1 MNILS
6 DKNETILSD
15 KNETILSDTSKIVDF
30 NKSNISFLHVMNLCK
45 IVINLK
51 RRPDRLIKFIEN
63 CPFKNVN
70 TLYAFD
76 GLNLLN
82 EQDNFKANHL
92 IQINKGEVGC
102 FLSHIRCYEYMIK
115 NNIDYMLIFE
125 DDCNFCDDFISKLNN
140 VLVEYMEYKYVN
152 NKNIDILYIG
162 GRFQPNFFTKTT
174 NCLKISDN
182 LVKHINSNNN
192 DRDNLDRT
200 THSYIISKYTAVFL
214 LDIFYNSK
222 INIPIDHWLIETF
235 NKFNYSI
242 YSSQPLLC
250 YSPLVG
256 DSDIR

>member
-1 MNILS
+1 MNIFSNKNEAVLN
-6 DKNETILSD
+6 DKNI
-15 KNETILSDTSKIVDF
+15 IDF
-30 NKSNISFLHVMNLCK
+30 NNNNNSNNNNSFLHVMKLCK

-51 RRPDRLIKFIEN
+51 RRPDRLIKFIEI
-63 CPFKNVN
+63 CPFINVN

-76 GLNLLN
+76 GSNLLN
-82 EQDNFKANHL
+82 EQDNFKAN
-92 IQINKGEVGC
+92 QFENINKGEIGC
-102 FLSHIRCYEYMIK
+102 FISHIRCYEYMIK

-125 DDCNFCDDFISKLNN
+125 DDCIFCDDFINKLSN
-140 VLVEYMEYKYVN
+140 VLVEYNECKSIN
-152 NKNIDILYIG
+152 NKIVDILYIG
-162 GRFQPNFFTKTT
+162 GRFQPNFFTKSD

-182 LVKHINSNNN
+182 LVKHIKNNN

-200 THSYIISKYTAVFL
+200 THSYIISKYTAKFL

-222 INIPIDHWLIETF
+222 INIAIDHWLIETF